1 MARVKKQD
9 TLFYD
14 NHLANL
20 EKIFCTC
27 LCVMGVLWECT
38 WGGCDL

>member
-1 MARVKKQD
+1 MMARVQKQD

-20 EKIFCTC
+20 EK
-27 LCVMGVLWECT
+27 MGVFLRECT
-38 WGGCDL
+38 WGDGI